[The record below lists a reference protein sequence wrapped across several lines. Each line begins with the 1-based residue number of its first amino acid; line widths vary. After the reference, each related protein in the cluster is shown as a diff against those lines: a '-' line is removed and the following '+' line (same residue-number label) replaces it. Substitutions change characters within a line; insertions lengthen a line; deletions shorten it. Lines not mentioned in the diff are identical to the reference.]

1 MSCVNCASLMRQR
14 KESTLSEAN
23 RLDSLVV
30 PSVVWCPQYCSCVYE
45 GGMVDLALCRTR
57 AKAREILREHRRET
71 MRPWTDD
78 GLKYKRRSWEIWR
91 VVKREVI

>member
-1 MSCVNCASLMRQR
+1 M
-14 KESTLSEAN
+14 SEAN